1 MSEQS
6 FSVSVKVLEH
16 YVFQVDFGDF
26 GRIITDE
33 DAPLGT
39 GEGPNP
45 ARMLAASVVNC
56 LTASL
61 LFAIRKYKGDPG
73 EVTATIKGSV
83 TRVDKRM
90 RIESLDATLQLD
102 ADPALLPE
110 LDKALAQFENFCT
123 VTQSVRAGIEV
134 KVSVVDKSGKVLHSD
149 QQ

>member
-1 MSEQS
+1 MAEQS

-45 ARMLAASVVNC
+45 ARMLAAAVVNC

-73 EVTATIKGSV
+73 EVTATINGSV
-83 TRVDKRM
+83 TRVDKRL
-90 RIESLDATLQLD
+90 RIEALDATLHLD

-123 VTQSVRAGIEV
+123 VTQSVRAGIAV
-134 KVSVVDKSGKVLHSD
+134 NVTVVDKNGKVLHRD

>member
-1 MSEQS
+1 MSAQN
-6 FSVSVKVLEH
+6 FSVSVKVLEG

-26 GRIITDE
+26 GRMITDE

-45 ARMLAASVVNC
+45 ARMLAAAVVNC

-61 LFAIRKYKGDPG
+61 LFAIRKHKAEPGDI
-73 EVTATIKGSV
+73 TATIEGSV

-90 RIESLDATLQLD
+90 RIETLDATLHLD
-102 ADPALLPE
+102 ADTSMLPE

-123 VTQSVRAGIEV
+123 VTQSVRAGIAV
-134 KVSVVDKSGKVLHSD
+134 NVTVVDKDGKVLHRD